1 MIEIKNKFLKERI
14 YNILRKN
21 DEEPLN
27 ENELK
32 KIKQIKLDSKTFLDE
47 EIQYSLD
54 DFLYLSE
61 IQKLVLD
68 QFDVDDK
75 LIKIINSFKQLNN
88 IEFSHCT
95 FSNINGINNKIE
107 ALTIA
112 YCKLINFEIV
122 NEKDTVTDF
131 AIYGFEEEIIDL
143 NKILQYKNI
152 QNLSIF
158 NVNIKN
164 SNKFKDFTNLKM
176 LNIDGSNIDCD
187 NLSDLLR
194 NDIKVSHEKQFF
206 LASE

>member
-75 LIKIINSFKQLNN
+75 LIKIINSFKQLKN

-112 YCKLINFEIV
+112 YCKLINFEII

-194 NDIKVSHEKQFF
+194 NDIKVSHENQFF